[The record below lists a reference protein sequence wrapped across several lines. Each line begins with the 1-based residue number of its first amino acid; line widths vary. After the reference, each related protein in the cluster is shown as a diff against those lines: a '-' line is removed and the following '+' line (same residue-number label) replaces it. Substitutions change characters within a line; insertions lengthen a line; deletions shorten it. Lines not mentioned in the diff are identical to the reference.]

1 MAVAASTVAVGI
13 AASAD
18 AAEVVV
24 VAEAAVVA
32 GRAHQ
37 PNDWEGRLPHA
48 AAASVVVVVVVV
60 QHSEAAEALFQM

>member
-1 MAVAASTVAVGI
+1 
-13 AASAD
+13 
-18 AAEVVV
+18 

-60 QHSEAAEALFQM
+60 VVVQHSEAAEALFRM